1 MIESIA
7 LWLAQ
12 ELLKFLAARLFK
24 GQLQAIMDRWDE
36 LNGRPWQSSDGA
48 RQAQEMAVVAI
59 TGKLA
64 TPLQRQVL
72 RLIYDPT
79 KAADKRD
86 LRKPIKAES

>member
-12 ELLKFLAARLFK
+12 ELLKFLTTRLFRD
-24 GQLQAIMDRWDE
+24 QLKAIFDYWDE

-86 LRKPIKAES
+86 LRQPLKTES